1 MRPGYRG
8 TVVIGIVLIAL
19 AAGGYLT
26 YQRRAKA
33 IAAHPTP
40 AAAAAS
46 GAPANAPAGLL
57 SFGPRDLIRV
67 APTRIA
73 RSIPLT
79 GTLRPV
85 NQTVLRAKV
94 AGEICELPVREG
106 SVVKAGQLIAR
117 IDPVDFEY
125 RIKEREAQLRQ
136 IEAQL
141 AQARR
146 SLDDNTQLLARHFI
160 SQSAHDN
167 ARYAYE
173 ALLGA
178 RDAAGAQ
185 LTMARKSLRDATVTA
200 PFSGVIAERFAQ
212 PGEKV
217 SPDNRLVSLVDL
229 SRMEIEAP
237 VPASEIGA
245 VAVGQDVTLHIE
257 GIDTPQLGQ
266 VVRIAPGTQAGTR
279 SIPVYIGLDN
289 RDPRIRAGLFAQ
301 GRLVTAARDGAI
313 VVPEAAVRDVAGR
326 LFVYAIDGDR
336 LVERDVRVGLRDAA
350 GGSGRSDRDP
360 DGGARTE
367 AGAGTRAG
375 TGTGTGAGTGAGAGA
390 EAGTGARVEITEGLQ
405 PGELIVAADLGT
417 LRAGSPV
424 RVDDAA
430 RP

>member
-1 MRPGYRG
+1 MRSGSRS
-8 TVVIGIVLIAL
+8 TVAAVIVGLLLVAL
-19 AAGGYLT
+19 AGGGYLT
-26 YQRRAKA
+26 LQRRAKA
-33 IAAHPTP
+33 NAVRTDQAP
-40 AAAAAS
+40 AAPVS
-46 GAPANAPAGLL
+46 VL
-57 SFGPRDLIRV
+57 SFGPRDLLTV
-67 APTRIA
+67 APSWIA

-94 AGEICELPVREG
+94 AGEIRELPVREG
-106 SVVKAGQLIAR
+106 SVVKAGELIAR
-117 IDPVDFEY
+117 IDPIDFEY

-136 IEAQL
+136 IEAQVQQ
-141 AQARR
+141 AQRT
-146 SLDDNTQLLARHFI
+146 LDNNTQLLAKQFI

-178 RDAAGAQ
+178 RDAASAQ

-200 PFSGVIAERFAQ
+200 PFAGVIAERFAQ

-217 SPDNRLVSLVDL
+217 SPDNRIASLVDL
-229 SRMEIEAP
+229 SRIEIEAP

-245 VAVGQDVTLHIE
+245 VTVGQDVTLRIE
-257 GIDTPQLGQ
+257 GLDTPQVGQ

-301 GRLVTAARDGAI
+301 GRLVTDVRPDAI
-313 VVPEAAVRDVAGR
+313 VIPEAAVRDVAGR

-350 GGSGRSDRDP
+350 TA
-360 DGGARTE
+360 DGLSRGPGD
-367 AGAGTRAG
+367 AG
-375 TGTGTGAGTGAGAGA
+375 GAGAPADGPA
-390 EAGTGARVEITEGLQ
+390 SRIGGEGPGARVEITEGLR
-405 PGELIVAADLGT
+405 PGDRIVGANLGT
-417 LRAGSPV
+417 LRAGSTV
-424 RVDDAA
+424 RIEADT